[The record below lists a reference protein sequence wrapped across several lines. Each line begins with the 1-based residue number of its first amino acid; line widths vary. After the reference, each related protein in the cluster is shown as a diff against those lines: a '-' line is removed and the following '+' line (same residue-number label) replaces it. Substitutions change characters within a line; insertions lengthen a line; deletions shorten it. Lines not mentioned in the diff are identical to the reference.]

1 MALCGLH
8 LLLKNLRTITTCR
21 LDLLLDQCPHL
32 CPGLKTGDTGHGNWV
47 GDGIVPVASALAQ
60 DEQGDVL
67 SAPLLKRV
75 MLKDISHLALLDD
88 ERVYQELRTW
98 LGIDKLLITH

>member
-1 MALCGLH
+1 
-8 LLLKNLRTITTCR
+8 
-21 LDLLLDQCPHL
+21 
-32 CPGLKTGDTGHGNWV
+32 
-47 GDGIVPVASALAQ
+47 LAQ